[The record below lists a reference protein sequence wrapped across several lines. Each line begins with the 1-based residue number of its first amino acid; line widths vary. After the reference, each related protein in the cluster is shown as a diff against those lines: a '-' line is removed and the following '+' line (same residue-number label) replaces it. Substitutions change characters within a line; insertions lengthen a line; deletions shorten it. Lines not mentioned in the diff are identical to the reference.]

1 MAEKLLI
8 VEDEETLR
16 ESLKRVFLHEGYDVE
31 GVDSCESAFDSL
43 ECGSY
48 DLIITDIIL
57 PCVNGLDLLRKCR
70 ERHPN
75 VIVIIITAYA
85 SIETA
90 VEAMKIGAY
99 DYLVKPIMHEEIK
112 ALVRKALDDRSSGKM

>member
-1 MAEKLLI
+1 MAERLLI
-8 VEDEETLR
+8 VEDEDTFR
-16 ESLKRVFLHEGYDVE
+16 ESLKRVFLREGYDVDA
-31 GVDSCESAFDSL
+31 VDSCESAFESL

-57 PCVNGLDLLRKCR
+57 PCVNGLELLRKCR

-90 VEAMKIGAY
+90 VEAMKVGAY
-99 DYLVKPIMHEEIK
+99 DYLVKPIIHEQIK
-112 ALVRKALDDRSSGKM
+112 TLVRKALDERSSGKS